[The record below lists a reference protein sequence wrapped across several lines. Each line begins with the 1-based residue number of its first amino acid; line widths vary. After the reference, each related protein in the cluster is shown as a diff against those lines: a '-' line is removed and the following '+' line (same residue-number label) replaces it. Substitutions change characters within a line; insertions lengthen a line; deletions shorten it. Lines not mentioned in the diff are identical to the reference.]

1 MKLERLGTA
10 KRTELSGLFRSS
22 FSASEGEDEGLS
34 IGHLVDKLA
43 AVIDDIDVI
52 AFGAIEN
59 GALTGAIFFTRLRF
73 NDDSVVYMLAPVA
86 VSTARQRSGVGQA
99 LIDFGLQQLKKHGA
113 GVVVTYGDPA
123 YYGRAGF
130 EPLSE
135 NVMQAPMELSMPE
148 GWLGQSLSDSP
159 IEARNDR
166 PHCVEAFRDPAY
178 W

>member
-1 MKLERLGTA
+1 MKLERLGNSRRA
-10 KRTELSGLFRSS
+10 ELSELFRST
-22 FSASEGEDEGLS
+22 FSDSEGEDEGLT
-34 IGHLVDKLA
+34 IGRLVDKLA
-43 AVIDDIDVI
+43 AVIDDVDVI

-59 GALTGAIFFTRLRF
+59 GALTGAIFFTRLKF
-73 NDDSVVYMLAPVA
+73 SDDSIVYMLAPVA
-86 VSTARQRSGVGQA
+86 VSSARQRSGIGQA
-99 LIDFGLQQLKKHGA
+99 LIEFGLQQLKKQGA

-135 NVMQAPMELSMPE
+135 NVMQAPMELSMPQ

-159 IEARNDR
+159 IEARSDR
-166 PHCVEAFRDPAY
+166 PNCVEAFRDPAY